1 MISKDFFEALKDLES
16 EKKIKQEVFIEA
28 LETALTAAYKKNVG
42 EAMNASVKLNPEKCT
57 IKIYSYKTVVQ
68 EVEDPDKEISLEDA
82 RLIKKSYKIGDIVE
96 KEELPKDFGRI
107 AAQTAKQV
115 VMQKLREAEKEITL
129 GEIAEKEDSL
139 LTTIIKR
146 IDGKNVFVEIGSA
159 EAIMNE
165 QDQIP
170 GEKYYIGQRIKVY
183 VKRIKEGIKGPMLQ
197 VSRSNANF
205 VKKLFELEVPE
216 IENGEIEIVS
226 VARDAGNRTKIAI
239 KANNSNIDAVG
250 ACVGNKGMRIN
261 SIVNELNGEKIDIIE
276 YSDNAEEYVSRALSP
291 ATTVKV
297 ELIDENSAR
306 AIVPD
311 DKLSLAIGKNGQNVR
326 LAAKLTHIKIDV
338 KSASSMEGLI
348 LSSNKTSAVHTDD
361 FDIDENLDL
370 EDMFKDDDEI

>member
-16 EKKIKQEVFIEA
+16 EKKIKQEVFIDA

-42 EAMNASVKLNPEKCT
+42 EAKSAAVKLNPEKCT
-57 IKIYSYKTVVQ
+57 IKIYSYKTVV
-68 EVEDPDKEISLEDA
+68 ENVEEPDKEISLEDA
-82 RLIKKSYKIGDIVE
+82 KLIKKSYKVGDVVE
-96 KEELPKDFGRI
+96 KEEAPKDFGRI

-129 GEIAEKEDSL
+129 GEIAEKEDTL

-146 IDGKNVFVEIGSA
+146 IDNKNVFVEIGST

-170 GEKYYIGQRIKVY
+170 GEKYSVGQRIKVY
-183 VKRIKEGIKGPMLQ
+183 VKKIKEGIKGPMIQ
-197 VSRSNANF
+197 VSRANTGF
-205 VKKLFELEVPE
+205 VRNLFELEVPE
-216 IENGEIEIVS
+216 IENGDVEIKSIS
-226 VARDAGNRTKIAI
+226 RDAGNRTKIAI
-239 KANNSNIDAVG
+239 FTRNPNLDAVG

-261 SIVNELNGEKIDIIE
+261 AIVNELNGEKIDIIE
-276 YSDNAEEYVSRALSP
+276 YSENPEEYVSRALSP

-297 ELIDENSAR
+297 EMIDENSAR

-311 DKLSLAIGKNGQNVR
+311 DKLSLAIGKNGINVR

-338 KSASSMEGLI
+338 KSASSMEGLV
-348 LSSNKTSAVHTDD
+348 LSSTKTSVIHTDD

-370 EDMFKDDDEI
+370 DDMFKDDDEI